1 MTFIRHGPKK
11 HIISVSTNSSCPNEY
26 EYNNT
31 SKIVRIRN
39 NDYFNNNIMNPNIKY
54 KMSNTITWDDS
65 CMIGYVGELPVKYDF
80 NSKSM
85 KFINPNRIGHPLE
98 NSTNRLTIENNLFM
112 FVRRNFNLSLE
123 GATYLVSIFTRRTA
137 VNYIIDMLDDLIY
150 YESEKISPLYVIL
163 KRYYD
168 NMKYFL
174 NNIKIKEIS
183 V

>member
-1 MTFIRHGPKK
+1 MSMAEYLRDKGLYEDYLEWRKLTPQERELEKLRY
-11 HIISVSTNSSCPNEY
+11 TNP
-26 EYNNT
+26 T
-31 SKIVRIRN
+31 V
-39 NDYFNNNIMNPNIKY
+39 Y
-54 KMSNTITWDDS
+54 KSQKLYLQRQKEGRYDS